1 MIKLQAGKTITSQ
14 LRNMQIGDEMK
25 IKFSEKL
32 PHILKTLSSKLH
44 REEGI
49 AHEFT
54 ITDNYTIV
62 KRIL

>member
-32 PHILKTLSSKLH
+32 PHIIKTLSSKLY

-49 AHEFT
+49 AHEFM

-62 KRIL
+62 KRIK